1 MATTTDPTSPA
12 AGEAVTLTTTTGD
25 ADLAVYSLTSIPN
38 TSALA
43 LGKIVDA
50 QGARTDTFT
59 PDVAGEYAVSAFVSQ
74 EVGGGATGT
83 WIKRLGIETATIHVG
98 GYLEMPI
105 VPVSGHSSVLRLLVV
120 NNSVATAALVRPAT
134 ELARVAALDAT
145 VAAAV
150 TALEGV
156 AVNSLDV
163 DFVTDTNTLCTKY
176 LGHIAAYGF
185 GGVHAMADSTNVLL
199 VEAAKSVPAALRRLN
214 DLASKFRGHAES
226 GTAGG
231 GWHSGGDDSKNT
243 LQVAPGAQSL
253 GEAVVL
259 KADLRERCYRRHIA
273 QIADPASHGL
283 ADGVNTIADPLP
295 LPTAIAAYLDF
306 VASNAPSIPAGE
318 GEGIGDAQAAWGFR
332 AV

>member
-1 MATTTDPTSPA
+1 MTISTDTTYFAAGTEVTLATT
-12 AGEAVTLTTTTGD
+12 LGD
-25 ADLAVYSLTSIPN
+25 ADLAVFSLTSVPD
-38 TSALA
+38 TSALD
-43 LGKIVDA
+43 LGQIVDA
-50 QGARTDTFT
+50 QGVATQLFT
-59 PDVAGEYAVSAFVSQ
+59 GDVAGEYAVVANGYM
-74 EVGGGATGT
+74 EIGGGAAGT
-83 WIKRLGIETATIHVG
+83 WRKFLGTETTTIHVG
-98 GYLEMPI
+98 GYVEMPI
-105 VPVSGHSSVLRLLVV
+105 VPVNGHGSTLRLLIV
-120 NNSVATAALVRPAT
+120 NDTVRGAELVDPAT

-163 DFVTDTNTLCTKY
+163 DFVTDTNTLCAKY